1 MAVSIDKVYQKV
13 LALANKEQRGYI
25 TPQEFNLFADHAQME
40 IFEQYF
46 YDLDQFQRAPGN
58 DITYSDRV
66 TNVENKISYFK
77 RYDDNVSSITS
88 DFGDVML
95 ENHDEDIY
103 KLIALRLRYKAGER
117 LYVAEETQ
125 VGSEFFLY
133 DDSPLA
139 KQTKKRPI
147 YWKRTHSGRGIS
159 LRIYPRPQISDP
171 YDSSVDGTVVIT
183 YIKTPV
189 KPNWAYNVI
198 NNKPLYNSTNG
209 VDFELHASEETELVY
224 RILALAGVAIEKPQL
239 TQAAAGLGASQIQQ
253 EKQ

>member
-1 MAVSIDKVYQKV
+1 MVSIDRVYQKV

-25 TPQEFNLFADHAQME
+25 TPQEFNLFADHAQKE

-95 ENHDEDIY
+95 EDHDENIY
-103 KLIALRLRYKAGER
+103 KLIALRLRYQPGGS
-117 LYVAEETQ
+117 LYVAEEMQ
-125 VGSEFFLY
+125 VGSEQFLY
-133 DDSPLA
+133 EQSPLA
-139 KQTKKRPI
+139 RSTRKRPI
-147 YWKRTHSGRGIS
+147 YWKRMHLSRGIS

-171 YDSSVDGTVVIT
+171 YDSSVDGAVVIS

-189 KPNWAYNVI
+189 KPNWSYVVI
-198 NNKPLYNSTNG
+198 NDKPLYNSTNG

-239 TQAAAGLGASQIQQ
+239 VQTAAGLGAGQIQQ